1 MADDW
6 LKTGI
11 ASIQD
16 PEAGDTL
23 AESAFRR
30 VQGGRGKMGQS
41 PEYPGEAKSIPHGL
55 TYDVSQALKSNFF
68 TAGLGQYFQ
77 DLATEQPSGKPLDWR
92 YIAAALDS
100 PTGSIAKVAAAV
112 GVPVWWL
119 IKLIKQRGRRGASE
133 ARWSGE
139 HRGDMIEQYRM
150 ERARRMGFGEEV
162 LYHGTKQ
169 DIHQFIPGYDD
180 GLTFV
185 TTNPDFANQWVGQ
198 GKYRARLGA
207 EDEIAS
213 IRKAQEETRRNLGD
227 WERIKELTG
236 DEWTA
241 AYDAATEAY
250 KRAEPVSAEDVYSA
264 IYPVRSN
271 VKNTFDPRKDYPV
284 IEDFLRKRGIKRGDT
299 SHIEKGLHKEGN
311 WLIYENQEVV
321 EELKRLGY
329 DSMWIKESSTAG
341 APHETLAIFDPKN
354 IRSSISAEYDPALSE
369 SPIITKAHGGFVD
382 KPLYDSPRM
391 VSY

>member
-6 LKTGI
+6 LKNGI
-11 ASIQD
+11 AGIQG

-133 ARWSGE
+133 AS
-139 HRGDMIEQYRM
+139 RM

-169 DIHQFIPGYDD
+169 DIDEFIPGYDD

-185 TTNPDFANQWVGQ
+185 TTNPKFANQWVGQ
-198 GKYRARLGA
+198 GKYRERLGA
-207 EDEIAS
+207 EHEIAS
-213 IRKAQEETRRNLGD
+213 IRKAQEETRRNFDLD
-227 WERIKELTG
+227 IIWDTTSAE
-236 DEWTA
+236 
-241 AYDAATEAY
+241 YDAARKAY

-284 IEDFLRKRGIKRGDT
+284 IEDFLRKRGIIRGVKT
-299 SHIEKGLHKEGN
+299 HFEEGLHKEGN
-311 WLIYENQEVV
+311 WLIYERPEVV